1 MFPLVVLPS
10 VLLSG
15 MLWPLQAIP
24 AVLRPLAYMVPLTYG
39 NRLLRAV
46 MVKGLPPWSE
56 PVGLAGVL
64 IFLVFTV
71 VLATLTLRA
80 SVKQ

>member
-1 MFPLVVLPS
+1 
-10 VLLSG
+10 

-24 AVLRPLAYMVPLTYG
+24 EVLRPLAYIAPLTYG

-46 MVKGLPPWSE
+46 MVKGLPPWAE
-56 PVGLAGVL
+56 PVGFAGVL

-71 VLATLTLRA
+71 ILASLTLRA
-80 SVKQ
+80 GVKQ